1 MTTRPHQPF
10 RILIA
15 DDDPAVVARIAQQAR
30 EAGHDVCG
38 MVSTATA
45 AIAAVAE
52 EKPDLVV
59 MDAALGEGDDGVK
72 TAMQMRLAHNVALIF
87 LSANDD
93 EDTLRRVLSV
103 SPSGYLIKPVRAR
116 DLKVTLELALR
127 RHKREAD
134 ERHSLQS
141 LAQTD
146 SLTGLS
152 NRRHLDE
159 TLADEWNRCGKE
171 GKPLGVLMV
180 DIDHFKK
187 FNDSFGHM
195 AGDLC
200 LARVAETLK
209 AACRHPTKTVGRW
222 GGEEF
227 LVILPDSDAPATQRT
242 GELILQAV
250 RESGDASRQALSQQA
265 VTISVGAAAASLP
278 VPGAT
283 PRDLIHLADM
293 RLYAAKRGG
302 RNQVSGGPPLTI
314 DAPSTPQS

>member
-1 MTTRPHQPF
+1 MTASPHQPF

-15 DDDPAVVARIAQQAR
+15 DDDPAAAAKVTEQVRA
-30 EAGHDVCG
+30 AGHDVCG
-38 MVSTATA
+38 MVSTAAA

-59 MDAALGEGDDGVK
+59 MDAALGEDDDGVK
-72 TAMQMRLAHNVALIF
+72 TAMQMRLAHNVALVF
-87 LSANDD
+87 LSATDD

-103 SPSGYLIKPVRAR
+103 SPSGYLFKPVRAR

-171 GKPLGVLMV
+171 GKSLGVLMV
-180 DIDHFKK
+180 DIDHFKQ

-209 AACRHPTKTVGRW
+209 AACPHPIKTVGRW

-227 LVILPDSDAPATQRT
+227 LVILPDSDAQATQRT
-242 GELILQAV
+242 GEFILQAV
-250 RESGDASRQALSQQA
+250 RESGDASTQALSQQP
-265 VTISVGAAAASLP
+265 VTISVGAAATLP
-278 VPGAT
+278 APGAT

>member
-1 MTTRPHQPF
+1 
-10 RILIA
+10 
-15 DDDPAVVARIAQQAR
+15 
-30 EAGHDVCG
+30 
-38 MVSTATA
+38 MVSTAAA

-59 MDAALGEGDDGVK
+59 MDAALGEDDDGVK
-72 TAMQMRLAHNVALIF
+72 TAMQMRLAHNVALVF
-87 LSANDD
+87 LSATDD

-103 SPSGYLIKPVRAR
+103 SPSGYLFKPVRAR

-171 GKPLGVLMV
+171 GKSLGVLMV
-180 DIDHFKK
+180 DIDHFKQ

-209 AACRHPTKTVGRW
+209 AACPHPTKTVGRW

-227 LVILPDSDAPATQRT
+227 LVILPDSDAQATQRT
-242 GELILQAV
+242 GEFILQAV
-250 RESGDASRQALSQQA
+250 RESGDASTQALSQQP
-265 VTISVGAAAASLP
+265 VTISVGAAATLP
-278 VPGAT
+278 APGAT

-302 RNQVSGGPPLTI
+302 RNQVSGGPPLAI